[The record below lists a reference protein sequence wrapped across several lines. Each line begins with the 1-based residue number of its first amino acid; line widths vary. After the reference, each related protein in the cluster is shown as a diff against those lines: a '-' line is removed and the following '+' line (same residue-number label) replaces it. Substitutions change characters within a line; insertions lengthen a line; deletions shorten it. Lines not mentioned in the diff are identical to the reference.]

1 MFAVLSLILTY
12 FTIYSPPLGGAGGG
26 SLGRG
31 MSAVLFLITCYLFA
45 FLSTPL
51 PHREGQGE
59 GLLPPYFFVTR
70 NQSTST
76 QPPSLVTMW
85 GRVQKV
91 PILAPIHWPSR
102 TRKGWPSF
110 LNFLPSVL

>member
-59 GLLPPYFFVTR
+59 GLPLF
-70 NQSTST
+70 TSSSRGT
-76 QPPSLVTMW
+76 SQRPPSRRRW
-85 GRVQKV
+85 
-91 PILAPIHWPSR
+91 
-102 TRKGWPSF
+102 
-110 LNFLPSVL
+110 